1 MSPCLRLPKRYPQ
14 AGFSLIELL
23 VSMTLGLVVT
33 GALTVMYLSGGQA
46 ARNVEAHGRMN
57 DDAQMALAAITH
69 ELRQA
74 GYNPVRDASGTKND
88 LGQKGWNLFACDTGF
103 TGTTAALRDIDAL
116 RCNTGGAG
124 FALAVAYEGDL
135 HTGRNTATT
144 GLPMDCVGKGVKASP
159 TGAHFYTLQARLH
172 VEDNTLMCRGSGGD
186 SDKLGA
192 AQALAENI
200 ESMTA
205 SFAVANPADAA
216 NQDVRGYLAAS
227 GINDPM
233 DPGLAA
239 LTPRD
244 RWNKV
249 AAVQICVVARS
260 ESPVLQDLG
269 RAASYLDCRG
279 ANIRITDGRLR
290 RAYRGT
296 VLLRNHGVG
305 YS

>member
-1 MSPCLRLPKRYPQ
+1 
-14 AGFSLIELL
+14 
-23 VSMTLGLVVT
+23 MTLGLVVM

-57 DDAQMALAAITH
+57 DDAQMALAAVTH

-74 GYNPVRDASGTKND
+74 GYNPVRDASGAQND
-88 LGQKGWNLFACDTGF
+88 LGQKGWSLFACDTGF
-103 TGTTAALRDIDAL
+103 TAATAAGRDVDAL
-116 RCNTGGAG
+116 RCNTAG
-124 FALAVAYEGDL
+124 SDFALAVVYEGDL
-135 HTGRNTATT
+135 HTGRNTATS
-144 GLPMDCVGKGVKASP
+144 GLPMDCAGSGVKAPSEN
-159 TGAHFYTLQARLH
+159 ARFYTMQARFY
-172 VEDNTLMCRGSGGD
+172 VEGNALKCRGSGGND
-186 SDKLGA
+186 SGSLAA

-205 SFAVANPADAA
+205 SFAVANPADPA
-216 NQDVRGYLAAS
+216 NQDIRGYLTAS
-227 GINDPM
+227 GINKPVDA
-233 DPGLAA
+233 GLAA

-260 ESPVLQDLG
+260 ESPVLRDLG
-269 RAASYLDCRG
+269 TAASYLDCSG

-290 RAYRGT
+290 RAYRST

>member
-1 MSPCLRLPKRYPQ
+1 MPPGKHFPQ
-14 AGFSLIELL
+14 RRPQTGFSLIELL
-23 VSMTLGLVVT
+23 VSMTLGLVVM

-74 GYNPVRDASGTKND
+74 GYNPLRDASGKKND
-88 LGQKGWNLFACDTGF
+88 LGLKGWSLLACDAGF
-103 TGTTAALRDIDAL
+103 TSATAGGRDMDAL

-144 GLPMDCVGKGVKASP
+144 DLPMDCAGSGVKETAA
-159 TGAHFYTLQARLH
+159 GFYILQARLY
-172 VEDNTLMCRGSGGD
+172 VEGNTLMCRGSGGD
-186 SDKLGA
+186 SGKLGT

-205 SFAVANPADAA
+205 SFAVANPADAT
-216 NQDVRGYLAAS
+216 NQDIRGYLTAS
-227 GINDPM
+227 RINGPVN
-233 DPGLAA
+233 PGLAA

-260 ESPVLQDLG
+260 ESPVLQDMG
-269 RAASYLDCRG
+269 AAASYQACNG
-279 ANIRITDGRLR
+279 ANVRITDGRLR